1 MIFIFFYKFKRIVFY
16 VYKNIVD
23 VCVYFFIEEVI
34 VEKRILEEDSEEVSS
49 IKKVK
54 KDEVLEVE

>member
-1 MIFIFFYKFKRIVFY
+1 MFIKILVMF
-16 VYKNIVD
+16 
-23 VCVYFFIEEVI
+23 CVYFFIEEVI

>member
-1 MIFIFFYKFKRIVFY
+1 MIYFFKFKRIVFY
-16 VYKNIVD
+16 VYKNIGD

-34 VEKRILEEDSEEVSS
+34 VEKRILEEDSEEVSL

>member
-1 MIFIFFYKFKRIVFY
+1 MIFIFIFKFKRIVFY

>member
-1 MIFIFFYKFKRIVFY
+1 MIFIFYFKFKRIVFY

-34 VEKRILEEDSEEVSS
+34 VEKRILEEDLEEVSL

>member
-1 MIFIFFYKFKRIVFY
+1 MIFIFFFKFKRIVFY